1 MSGFLGEYLFNY
13 REWEKQRPG
22 LAGQSTES
30 VMLIE
35 SDRLVVLGIHQQSEG
50 SGIGLHDAVSGVHQ
64 QCRSQSSPLEPVVD
78 GERLCAPPVT

>member
-1 MSGFLGEYLFNY
+1 MSGFLGEYLVNY
-13 REWEKQRPG
+13 REWEKPRPR

-50 SGIGLHDAVSGVHQ
+50 SGIGLHGAVSGVHRQ
-64 QCRSQSSPLEPVVD
+64 RRPQSSPLEPVVD
-78 GERLCAPPVT
+78 GQSPDTHRR